1 MDVALDTLPDALP
14 VFAISGALLLPGGRL
29 PLTVVEPRYLAL
41 TDDALGAGRLFG
53 LIQPRELD
61 DAPDTGAVPGL
72 YDCGILARIVAFGET
87 ADRRYLI
94 TAQGLIRFRI
104 AAETDCRHGYRR
116 VVPDY
121 RPFAADLEPDRTFID
136 RHRMVN
142 AVSTYMARRGLSADL
157 GRLDGATDAELVTA
171 LAMAAPLNP
180 EEKQDLLEA
189 ATTSARAR
197 LMTAMFEMALL
208 TEDDGNM
215 PLH

>member
-1 MDVALDTLPDALP
+1 MDVTLDTLPDTVP
-14 VFAISGALLLPGGRL
+14 VFAISGVLLLPGGRL
-29 PLTVVEPRYLAL
+29 PLTVFEPRYLAL
-41 TDDALGAGRLFG
+41 TDDALGAGRLFA
-53 LIQPRELD
+53 LVQPREED
-61 DAPDTGAVPGL
+61 SGIAPGL
-72 YDCGILARIVAFGET
+72 YDCGILARIVAFGEA
-87 ADRRYLI
+87 ADGRYLI

-104 AAETDCRHGYRR
+104 AAEADGRRGYRR

-121 RPFAADLEPDRTFID
+121 KPFAADLAPDRTVID
-136 RHRMVN
+136 RHRLVN
-142 AVSTYMARRGLSADL
+142 AVGTYMVRRGLSADL
-157 GRLDGATDAELVTA
+157 GRLDGATDAEVVTA
-171 LAMAAPLNP
+171 LAMAAPLTA